1 MALPALLAAGVIG
14 FVLGV
19 IGSDQY
25 EKDCAERKK
34 DAETS
39 RPAERRKAAEDSHLT
54 DEADKDDGSVD
65 FYSDEDEDMA
75 EYEYEDDDE
84 DMDESYDEE
93 DEDGRRCEY
102 VSEDGIQCRNRARP
116 GSRFCGVHDTDA
128 FDDAEDLI

>member
-25 EKDCAERKK
+25 EKDCAEGKK

-54 DEADKDDGSVD
+54 DEADKDCGSSG
-65 FYSDEDEDMA
+65 FYSDEDE
-75 EYEYEDDDE
+75 EIEEYEDKE
-84 DMDESYDEE
+84 EMDEYESDGEE
-93 DEDGRRCEY
+93 DEDG
-102 VSEDGIQCRNRARP
+102 ARQP
-116 GSRFCGVHDTDA
+116 
-128 FDDAEDLI
+128 

>member
-54 DEADKDDGSVD
+54 DEADKYCGSSG

-93 DEDGRRCEY
+93 DEETEEYESDGEED
-102 VSEDGIQCRNRARP
+102 EDGARQP
-116 GSRFCGVHDTDA
+116 
-128 FDDAEDLI
+128 